1 MLTLKN
7 ISKNYFVAETAV
19 PALKDVNLS
28 FRRSEFVSILG
39 PSGCGKTTLLNIIG
53 GLDKYSSGDLV
64 IRGKSTKEF
73 KDRDWD
79 TYRNH
84 SIGFVFQNYNLIPHQ
99 TVLANVELA
108 LTLSGVSKK
117 ERRERAKEAL
127 SKVGLIEHIHKKPNQ
142 MSGGQMQRIAI
153 ARALVNDPDILLA
166 DEPTGALDSATSVQ
180 VMEILK
186 EISRDRLIIMVT
198 HNPELAEKYSSR
210 IIRLL
215 DGEVQSDSAPF
226 DTEEEQPGIES
237 SQRKSKS
244 SMSFLTA
251 LSLSF
256 NNLLTKKTRT
266 FMVSFAGSIG
276 IIGIALI
283 LSVSTGVQTYIDRVQ
298 QDTLSSYPITL
309 LAEQVDMSAMIE
321 TFMENNNPDG
331 KAEHKLDKVYANPVM
346 EELIDAFT
354 NMETTV
360 NNLTDFKRHIESSKE
375 FKQYASSVQ
384 YGYDLDMNIYT
395 KTKEGKIVESDV
407 NDLLSG
413 MMGSS
418 TDTEDTEQNPFMQNA
433 ETSRNEMMQ
442 NNGVAVWEELLPKNN
457 GRGLNSVLKEQY
469 DLLYGS
475 WPKNYNEL
483 VLIVDKNNEISD
495 LVLYALG
502 LRTKE
507 QLLNTEKD
515 SKKSAE
521 FESWS
526 YKELCDIKLKLILPA
541 DCYQKQKNGT
551 YVDLRL
557 SETGLSYL
565 YNNKDSHIEL
575 KIAGII
581 RASDDAVAA
590 TMNGS
595 IGYTAALTEYIID
608 KSSGK
613 DIIKDQL
620 ENKGTDVI
628 SGLPF
633 KTESDE
639 NLTNEQKKEKFV
651 SYAKGLEPASK
662 AELYTKIASLPD
674 EAYLQQNV
682 NNSLANMSRD
692 DKEQLLIQTMS
703 EQMSVDKETVQN
715 YVKDMTEKDLQDA
728 AYEIMREVVKAQ
740 YAKEVSAKL
749 SMLTTAQLAAMLDT
763 ATFTNEQYGIY
774 FDNFMPATVSD
785 TTLEDNLKKMGYI
798 DPNKP
803 TKINVYA
810 STFDNKEAISELINK
825 YNDTVPEADKINYT
839 DYIELMMSSVS
850 TIINAISYVLI
861 AFVSISLVVSSIMIG
876 IITYISV
883 LERTKEIGILRAV
896 GASKK
901 DISRVFNAETLIVGF
916 VAGAIGIGVT
926 LLLTIP
932 INLILHHLTGIAIL
946 KAQLPVQ
953 GAIVLVVISMLLTF
967 VAGLIPSGIAA
978 KKDPVVALRSE

>member
-7 ISKNYFVAETAV
+7 ISKNYFIADTAV

-28 FRRSEFVSILG
+28 FRQNEFVSILG

-53 GLDKYSSGDLV
+53 GLDKYTSGDLV

-127 SKVGLIEHIHKKPNQ
+127 EKVGLIEHIHKKPNQ

-166 DEPTGALDSATSVQ
+166 DEPTGALDSATSIQ

-186 EISRDRLIIMVT
+186 EISHDRLIIMVT
-198 HNPELAEKYSSR
+198 HNPELAEQYSSR

-215 DGEVQSDSAPF
+215 DGEVQSDSAPYDAEQQQET
-226 DTEEEQPGIES
+226 DTS
-237 SQRKSKS
+237 KRKGKS

-256 NNLLTKKTRT
+256 NNLLTKKART

-283 LSVSTGVQTYIDRVQ
+283 LSVSTGVQAYIDRVQ

-331 KAEHKLDKVYANPVM
+331 KADHKLDKVYANPVM

-360 NNLTDFKRHIESSKE
+360 NNLTDFKEHIETNKE

-407 NDLLSG
+407 NDLLGS
-413 MMGSS
+413 MMGR
-418 TDTEDTEQNPFMQNA
+418 DTSDDNTE
-433 ETSRNEMMQ
+433 ETPLSQSAGATRNEMMQ

-457 GRGLNSVLKEQY
+457 GKGLNSVLKEQY
-469 DLLYGS
+469 DLLYGA
-475 WPKNYNEL
+475 WPKKHNEL

-507 QLLNTEKD
+507 QLLKTDESEKEPT
-515 SKKSAE
+515 E

-557 SETGLSYL
+557 NETGLSYL

-575 KIAGII
+575 KITGII

-595 IGYTAALTEYIID
+595 IGYTAALTEYIVD
-608 KSSGK
+608 KSSQK

-620 ENKGTDVI
+620 ANKETDVI
-628 SGLPF
+628 SGLPY
-633 KTESDE
+633 KTENDE

-651 SYAKGLEPASK
+651 AYAKGLEAASK

-674 EAYLQQNV
+674 ESYLQQNV
-682 NNSLANMSRD
+682 NASLANMSRD
-692 DKEQLLIQTMS
+692 DKEQLLIKAMS

-728 AYEIMREVVKAQ
+728 AHEIMREVIKAQ

-749 SMLTTAQLAAMLDT
+749 SALTTAQLAAMLDT
-763 ATFTNEQYGIY
+763 ATFTDEQYGIY

-798 DPNKP
+798 DKNKP
-803 TKINVYA
+803 SKINIYA
-810 STFDNKEAISELINK
+810 STFDNKEAIGEMIAK

-916 VAGAIGIGVT
+916 VAGALGIGVT

-946 KAQLPVQ
+946 KAQLPIQ
-953 GAIVLVVISMLLTF
+953 GAIILVVISMLLTF